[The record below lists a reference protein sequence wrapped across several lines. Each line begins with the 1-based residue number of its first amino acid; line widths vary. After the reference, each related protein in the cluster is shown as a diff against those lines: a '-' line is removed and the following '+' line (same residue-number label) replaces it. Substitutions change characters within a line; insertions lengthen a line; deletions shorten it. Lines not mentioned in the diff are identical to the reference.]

1 MTNFYSA
8 NSVNDIEALVD
19 KAIQLKANP
28 TTDQSHVGKT
38 ALFLF
43 FNPSLRTRISTQKAA
58 QNLGIHAITMN
69 ADQGW
74 KWEMEDGAVMNLNTS
89 EHIKDAARVIS
100 RYADVVGIRAFPGL
114 EDREKDYRDEVMH
127 AFMKYSE
134 VPLVNLE
141 SSILHPCQSLADLI
155 TIKETQTK
163 NKNKVVLSWAPHPKA
178 LPQAVSN
185 SFLQWITKTDNEV
198 VITHPKGYELNGEFT
213 KGCTIEYDQSKAFEG
228 ADYIYT
234 KNWSSY
240 EDYGKILSTDESWM
254 ITAEKMNLTNNGKF
268 MHCLP
273 VRRNV
278 VVADEVLD
286 SDNSLVF
293 EQAEN
298 RVYAAQAAIH
308 SLLSKTI

>member
-1 MTNFYSA
+1 MENFYSA
-8 NSVNDIEALVD
+8 NSVDNIEALVD
-19 KAIQLKANP
+19 KALRLKRDPSADH
-28 TTDQSHVGKT
+28 THKGKT
-38 ALFLF
+38 ALLLF

-58 QNLGIHAITMN
+58 QNLGMHAITMN

-74 KWEMEDGAVMNLNTS
+74 KWEMEDGAVMKFNTS

-114 EDREKDYRDEVMH
+114 EDRDKDYRDEVMH
-127 AFMKYSE
+127 AFMKYAE

-163 NKNKVVLSWAPHPKA
+163 KKNKVVLSWAPHPKA

-185 SFLQWITKTDNEV
+185 SFLQWITKTDHEV
-198 VITHPKGYELNGEFT
+198 VVTHPKGYELNEEFT
-213 KGCTIEYDQSKAFEG
+213 KGCTIEYDQKKAFEG

-240 EDYGKILSTDESWM
+240 EEYGKILSTDESWM
-254 ITAEKMNLTNNGKF
+254 ISQSKMNLTDNGKF

-278 VVADEVLD
+278 VVADEVID
-286 SDNSLVF
+286 SENSLVF
-293 EQAEN
+293 QQAEN

-308 SLLSKTI
+308 SLLSRTI

>member
-1 MTNFYSA
+1 MENFYSA
-8 NSVNDIEALVD
+8 DSPADISALVD
-19 KAIQLKANP
+19 KALQLKKAP
-28 TTDQSHVGKT
+28 TADQSLKGKT
-38 ALFLF
+38 ALLLF

-58 QNLGIHAITMN
+58 QNLGMQVITMN
-69 ADQGW
+69 ASGGW
-74 KWEMEDGAVMNLNTS
+74 KWEMEDGAVMKFDTS

-114 EDREKDYRDEVMH
+114 EDRDKDYRDEAMH
-127 AFMKYSE
+127 AFMKYAT
-134 VPLVNLE
+134 VPLINLE
-141 SSILHPCQSLADLI
+141 SSILHPCQSLSDLI

-163 NKNKVVLSWAPHPKA
+163 SKNKIVLSWAPHPKA

-198 VITHPKGYELNGEFT
+198 IITHPKGYELSEKFT
-213 KGCTIEYDQSKAFEG
+213 KNCTIEYDQSKAFEG
-228 ADYIYT
+228 ADFIYT

-240 EDYGKILSTDESWM
+240 QDYGKILSTDESWM
-254 ITAEKMNLTNNGKF
+254 ITQEKMNLTNDGKF

-278 VVADEVLD
+278 VVADEVID
-286 SDNSLVF
+286 SKNSLVF

-308 SLLSKTI
+308 SVLSRS

>member
-1 MTNFYSA
+1 MENFYSSA
-8 NSVNDIEALVD
+8 SVDNINGLVAKALQM
-19 KAIQLKANP
+19 KSAPAA
-28 TTDQSHVGKT
+28 DQSLKGKT
-38 ALFLF
+38 ALLLF
-43 FNPSLRTRISTQKAA
+43 FNPSLRTRISTQKAG
-58 QNLGIHAITMN
+58 QNLGMNVITMN
-69 ADQGW
+69 ANQGW
-74 KWEMEDGAVMNLNTS
+74 KWEMEDGAVMKFDTS

-114 EDREKDYRDEVMH
+114 EDRDKDYRDEVMH
-127 AFMKYSE
+127 NFMKYAT
-134 VPLVNLE
+134 VPLINLE

-155 TIKETQTK
+155 TIKETQSK
-163 NKNKVVLSWAPHPKA
+163 QKNKVVLSWAPHPKA

-185 SFLQWITKTDNEV
+185 SFLDWITKTDHEV
-198 VITHPKGYELNGEFT
+198 VITHPKGYELSEKYT
-213 KGCTIEYDQSKAFEG
+213 SGCTFEYNQQKAFEG

-254 ITAEKMNLTNNGKF
+254 ITQEKMNLTNNGKF

-278 VVADEVLD
+278 VVADEVID
-286 SDNSLVF
+286 SQNSLVF
-293 EQAEN
+293 QQAEN

-308 SLLSKTI
+308 SVLSKTT

>member
-1 MTNFYSA
+1 MENFYSA
-8 NSVNDIEALVD
+8 DSAGDISALVN
-19 KAIQLKANP
+19 KALQLKQAP
-28 TTDQSHVGKT
+28 TTDQSLKGKT
-38 ALFLF
+38 ALLLF

-58 QNLGIHAITMN
+58 QNLGMHVITMN
-69 ADQGW
+69 ASGGW
-74 KWEMEDGAVMNLNTS
+74 KWEMEEGAVMKFDTS
-89 EHIKDAARVIS
+89 EHIKDATRVIS

-114 EDREKDYRDEVMH
+114 EDRDKDYRDEVMH
-127 AFMKYSE
+127 AFMAYAT
-134 VPLVNLE
+134 VPLINLE

-163 NKNKVVLSWAPHPKA
+163 PKNKVVLSWAPHPKA

-198 VITHPKGYELNGEFT
+198 VITHPKGYELSEKFT
-213 KGCTIEYDQSKAFEG
+213 ENCTIEYDQKKAFEG
-228 ADYIYT
+228 ADFIYT

-240 EDYGKILSTDESWM
+240 QDYGKILSTDESWM
-254 ITAEKMNLTNNGKF
+254 ITQEKMNLTNNGKF

-278 VVADEVLD
+278 VVADEVID
-286 SDNSLVF
+286 SNNSLVF

-308 SLLSKTI
+308 SILNKS

>member
-1 MTNFYSA
+1 MDHFYSA
-8 NSVNDIEALVD
+8 DSVSDISSLVN
-19 KAIQLKANP
+19 KGLAIKANP
-28 TTDQSHVGKT
+28 TADQSLKGKT
-38 ALFLF
+38 ALLLF
-43 FNPSLRTRISTQKAA
+43 FNPSLRTRISTQKAS
-58 QNLGIHAITMN
+58 QNLGLHAITMN
-69 ADQGW
+69 ANQGW
-74 KWEMEDGAVMNLNTS
+74 KWEMEDGAVMKFGTS

-114 EDREKDYRDEVMH
+114 EDRDKDYRDEVMH
-127 AFMKYSE
+127 AFMKYAQ

-155 TIKETQTK
+155 TIKETQSK
-163 NKNKVVLSWAPHPKA
+163 PKNKVVLSWAPHPKA

-185 SFLQWITKTDNEV
+185 SFLQWITKTDNDV
-198 VITHPKGYELNGEFT
+198 IITHPKGYELDEQFT
-213 KGCTIEYDQSKAFEG
+213 KGCKIEYDQNKAFEG
-228 ADYIYT
+228 ADFVYT

-240 EDYGKILSTDESWM
+240 QDYGKILSTDESWM
-254 ITAEKMNLTNNGKF
+254 ISADKMNLTNNGKF

-278 VVADEVLD
+278 VVADEVID

-308 SLLSKTI
+308 TLLSKSI

>member
-1 MTNFYSA
+1 MKNFYSA
-8 NSVNDIEALVD
+8 DSVNDIDELVD
-19 KAIQLKANP
+19 KAISLKANP
-28 TTDQSHVGKT
+28 FSEQSQKGKT
-38 ALFLF
+38 ALLLF

-58 QNLGIHAITMN
+58 QNLGMHAIIMN
-69 ADQGW
+69 ANQGW
-74 KWEMEDGAVMNLNTS
+74 KWEMEDGATMKFDTS

-114 EDREKDYRDEVMH
+114 EDRDKDYRDEVMH
-127 AFMKYSE
+127 AFMKYAE

-163 NKNKVVLSWAPHPKA
+163 KKNKVVLSWAPHPKA

-198 VITHPKGYELNGEFT
+198 VITHPEGYNLSEEFT
-213 KGCTIEYDQSKAFEG
+213 NGCTIERDQNKAFEG

-240 EDYGKILSTDESWM
+240 EEYGKILSTDESWM
-254 ITAEKMNLTNNGKF
+254 ITQEKMNLTNNGKF

-278 VVADEVLD
+278 VVADEVID
-286 SDNSLVF
+286 SENSLVF
-293 EQAEN
+293 QQAEN

-308 SLLSKTI
+308 SLLK

>member
-1 MTNFYSA
+1 MKNFYSA
-8 NSVNDIEALVD
+8 DSVDNIDALID
-19 KAIQLKANP
+19 KALDMKAKP
-28 TTDQSHVGKT
+28 FADQSQKGKT
-38 ALFLF
+38 ALLLF

-58 QNLGIHAITMN
+58 QNLGMHAITMN
-69 ADQGW
+69 ANQGW
-74 KWEMEDGAVMNLNTS
+74 KWEMEDGAVMKFDTS

-114 EDREKDYRDEVMH
+114 EDRDKDYRDEVMN
-127 AFMKYSE
+127 AFMQYAE

-155 TIKETQTK
+155 TIRETQTK
-163 NKNKVVLSWAPHPKA
+163 KKNKVVLSWAPHPKA

-185 SFLQWITKTDNEV
+185 SFLDWIIHTDNEI
-198 VITHPKGYELNGEFT
+198 VITHPKGYELNERFT
-213 KGCTIEYDQSKAFEG
+213 KGCTIEYDQSEAFEG

-254 ITAEKMNLTNNGKF
+254 ISYNKMNLTNNGKF

-278 VVADEVLD
+278 VVADEVID

-293 EQAEN
+293 QQAEN

-308 SLLSKTI
+308 SLLS

>member
-1 MTNFYSA
+1 MENFYSA
-8 NSVNDIEALVD
+8 NSVDNIEALVD
-19 KAIQLKANP
+19 KGLGCKADP
-28 TTDQSHVGKT
+28 FADQSHKGKT
-38 ALFLF
+38 ALLLF

-58 QNLGIHAITMN
+58 QNLGMHAITMN
-69 ADQGW
+69 AGQGW
-74 KWEMEDGAVMNLNTS
+74 KWEMEEGAVMKFDTS

-114 EDREKDYRDEVMH
+114 EDRDKDYRDEVMN
-127 AFMKYSE
+127 AFMKYAE
-134 VPLVNLE
+134 VPLINLE
-141 SSILHPCQSLADLI
+141 SSILHPCQSLADMI
-155 TIKETQTK
+155 TIKETQEKK
-163 NKNKVVLSWAPHPKA
+163 NNKVVLSWAPHPKA

-185 SFLQWITKTDNEV
+185 SFLQWITKTDNVV
-198 VITHPKGYELNGEFT
+198 VITHPKGYELNEEFT
-213 KGCTIEYDQSKAFEG
+213 KGCTIEYDQNRAFEG

-254 ITAEKMNLTNNGKF
+254 ISQEKMNLTANGKF

-278 VVADEVLD
+278 VVADEVID

-293 EQAEN
+293 QQAEN

-308 SLLSKTI
+308 SLLSKSI

>member
-1 MTNFYSA
+1 MENFYSA
-8 NSVNDIEALVD
+8 DSVNDINALVD
-19 KAIQLKANP
+19 KALKLKTDP
-28 TTDQSHVGKT
+28 FGDQSHKGKT
-38 ALFLF
+38 AVLLF

-58 QNLGIHAITMN
+58 QNLGMHAITMN
-69 ADQGW
+69 ANQGW
-74 KWEMEDGAVMNLNTS
+74 KWEMEDGAVMKFDTS

-100 RYADVVGIRAFPGL
+100 KYADVVGIRAFPGL
-114 EDREKDYRDEVMH
+114 ENRDKDYRDEVMH
-127 AFMKYSE
+127 AFMKYAE

-155 TIKETQTK
+155 TIRETQSK
-163 NKNKVVLSWAPHPKA
+163 KKNKVVLSWAPHPKA

-185 SFLQWITKTDNEV
+185 SFLDWITKTENEL
-198 VITHPKGYELNGEFT
+198 VITHPKGYELNERFT
-213 KGCTIEYDQSKAFEG
+213 KGCTIEYDQAKAFEG

-240 EDYGKILSTDESWM
+240 EDYGKILNTDESWM
-254 ITAEKMNLTNNGKF
+254 ISQDKMNLTNNGKF

-278 VVADEVLD
+278 VVTDEVID
-286 SDNSLVF
+286 SENSLVF
-293 EQAEN
+293 QQAEN

-308 SLLSKTI
+308 SLLSKSI